1 MINTLYLPELRE
13 LLAEHNQTELAEF
26 CTALHPA
33 RTAEFMEGLT
43 ADESWAVLIHADL
56 ALRTEIFKYF
66 DDDKQIA
73 ILESQ
78 PRDEI
83 GELIGEL
90 PPDDRVDL
98 LKEANPKAV
107 AELMPLVPSEERR
120 DILRLQAYLEGT
132 AGSVMTT
139 EVAKLS
145 ESLTVRGAIESLGMQ
160 AEALETIYYLYV
172 VDDNDD
178 DHLRGVVTTRQ
189 LVSALNKPE
198 TTLSEIMERDLITA
212 HVLEDQEDVARK
224 VARYDLL
231 AIPVVDD
238 EHRMVGIITHDDVID
253 VVVEEATEDAHRI
266 AAVEPLEE
274 SYLDTQFFTLV
285 WKRAIW
291 LVVLFIAAILTAW
304 ALTNYEGNLDAIPWL
319 VLFIPLVISSGG
331 NSGSQ
336 SATLIIRALT
346 VGDIR
351 LADWSKVV
359 GRELLMG
366 LLLGG
371 LLGLLGL
378 MIAPFLTNDIE
389 SLKTAMVVPLTLL
402 LVVICGTLTGSVL
415 PLIFKRIGLDPAL
428 MSNPFVAGI
437 IDIVGIVIYMKVA
450 ETLIL

>member
-13 LLAEHNQTELAEF
+13 LLAEHNKTELSEF

-33 RTAEFMEGLT
+33 RTAEFMEGLN

-56 ALRTEIFKYF
+56 PLRTEIFKYF

-98 LKEANPKAV
+98 LKDANPEAV
-107 AELMPLVPSEERR
+107 AELMLLVPSEERR
-120 DILRLQAYLEGT
+120 DILRLQAYIEGT

-198 TTLSEIMERDLITA
+198 TTLSDIMERDLITA
-212 HVLEDQEDVARK
+212 YVLEDQEDVARK

-274 SYLDTQFFTLV
+274 SYLDTRFFTLV

-366 LLLGG
+366 LWLGG

-378 MIAPFLTNDIE
+378 VIAPFLTPDIR
-389 SLKTAMVVPLTLL
+389 SLKTAMVVPITLL

-415 PLIFKRIGLDPAL
+415 PLIFKRIGLDPAM

-450 ETLIL
+450 AILIL

>member
-1 MINTLYLPELRE
+1 M
-13 LLAEHNQTELAEF
+13 
-26 CTALHPA
+26 C
-33 RTAEFMEGLT
+33 
-43 ADESWAVLIHADL
+43 
-56 ALRTEIFKYF
+56 K
-66 DDDKQIA
+66 
-73 ILESQ
+73 
-78 PRDEI
+78 RD
-83 GELIGEL
+83 
-90 PPDDRVDL
+90 R
-98 LKEANPKAV
+98 
-107 AELMPLVPSEERR
+107 
-120 DILRLQAYLEGT
+120 
-132 AGSVMTT
+132 
-139 EVAKLS
+139 
-145 ESLTVRGAIESLGMQ
+145 
-160 AEALETIYYLYV
+160 
-172 VDDNDD
+172 
-178 DHLRGVVTTRQ
+178 
-189 LVSALNKPE
+189 
-198 TTLSEIMERDLITA
+198 
-212 HVLEDQEDVARK
+212 
-224 VARYDLL
+224 
-231 AIPVVDD
+231 
-238 EHRMVGIITHDDVID
+238 VGIITHDDVID

-437 IDIVGIVIYMKVA
+437 IDIGGIVIYMKVA